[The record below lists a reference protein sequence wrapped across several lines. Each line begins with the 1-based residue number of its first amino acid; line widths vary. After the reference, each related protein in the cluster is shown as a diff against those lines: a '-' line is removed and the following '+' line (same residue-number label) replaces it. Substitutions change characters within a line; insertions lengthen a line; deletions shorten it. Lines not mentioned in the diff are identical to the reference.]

1 MLEENTLL
9 RPTSGNPIQL
19 RPKTGRPKTSF
30 KNDGDNVLTLNEDKI
45 ETKVITESL
54 DENKNENNYN
64 NIKEQLLEKTQFLEA
79 LGNDKKSFDNML
91 SKEIKRIKN
100 INEKKTILKDINLIE
115 KNYDDLYEWTNLFNN
130 SRPIS
135 SYTTLKKPKLNI
147 SEDKKIQEFKS
158 PVVLVD
164 LFEDQ
169 MNLYFGKNNFIN
181 TESKDSKNKIK
192 NKLLKNNIKK
202 NANKKNPKKLSI
214 NMATNNVYAKSK
226 SNNKGRKESK
236 IININNTQ
244 NYNNLNPKKEN
255 YNYIRPMSVYSPRV
269 NCSFYFSSAFSDY
282 YKEDLKTFSEKMKIL
297 KAKVKSNPYKLNHEI
312 KTQRH
317 ISSKK
322 EVKLNRI
329 LNMQTFNFGKDN
341 LIIAADR
348 KNPLPLLKNI
358 FKQTYPN
365 KELMKEHLKMYFN
378 TMKPLGEYEG
388 PIDYTKNERW
398 RLSEQIAE
406 MREGNKH
413 LKFKYNK
420 NIINYDSFNSKQNKK
435 NNLILSYYNDK
446 DPYIQMF
453 EKMIK
458 KNNNNNNNA
467 NSFQEIDKNE
477 NNQKYFNPILQNFNN
492 TFSSSFNKKLNEENK
507 EKKENIEN
515 KENKENN
522 QQIKNKNNLS
532 SEENII
538 KNDIP
543 KNNINNNN
551 RPKTGNKLVG
561 SNIANNFIKRPLTST
576 IKQYNIL
583 YANINQEKRNSFPEN
598 YIDPNSNFD
607 YISSNCFP
615 LKTISNVG
623 NASYDKINQM
633 IQERQQLKND
643 YFLTST
649 GQIKSISNTPKYKED
664 KIIFEKNNNIRH
676 KTLSENNKW
685 NDSFNKY
692 KYNKKN
698 KLNYYNF
705 NNVMDNLKKNKKSGH
720 FYTLK
725 YFKNMGGKYYSS
737 SNNVNVKNKR
747 NNKIKLLNNF
757 YTESKYSRDDQ
768 DQDLDFI
775 DEAVSSQTNSSY
787 RKI

>member
-1 MLEENTLL
+1 MLEENI
-9 RPTSGNPIQL
+9 PKSNYAQL
-19 RPKTGRPKTSF
+19 RPKTGRPKISFQNDKNNILTS
-30 KNDGDNVLTLNEDKI
+30 NEDKV
-45 ETKVITESL
+45 ETKVITESI
-54 DENKNENNYN
+54 EESKNENEIQ

-79 LGNDKKSFDNML
+79 LGNDKYTFDNL
-91 SKEIKRIKN
+91 LLKEINRMKN
-100 INEKKTILKDINLIE
+100 INGKKTILKDINLIE

-135 SYTTLKKPKLNI
+135 SYTTLKKTKLNI
-147 SEDKKIQEFKS
+147 SEDNKNPEFKS

-181 TESKDSKNKIK
+181 TESKDSKKKIK
-192 NKLLKNNIKK
+192 NKLLNNKTKKFKNQ
-202 NANKKNPKKLSI
+202 KKLSLNI
-214 NMATNNVYAKSK
+214 SSGNNIKSK
-226 SNNKGRKESK
+226 SNNKYKEK
-236 IININNTQ
+236 IINISNTQ
-244 NYNNLNPKKEN
+244 NNNTNSKNIN
-255 YNYIRPMSVYSPRV
+255 YNYIRPMSVYSPRL
-269 NCSFYFSSAFSDY
+269 NSCSFYFSSAFSDY

-297 KAKVKSNPYKLNHEI
+297 KAKVKSNPNKLNHEI
-312 KTQRH
+312 KIQRN

-322 EVKLNRI
+322 EIKLNKI
-329 LNMQTFNFGKDN
+329 LNFRQFNFGKEN

-378 TMKPLGEYEG
+378 TMKPLGEFEG

-406 MREGNKH
+406 MRAGKKN
-413 LKFKYNK
+413 LKVKYDK
-420 NIINYDSFNSKQNKK
+420 NLTNNNSFNNKK
-435 NNLILSYYNDK
+435 IKAKSNLILSYYNDK

-453 EKMIK
+453 DKMIQK
-458 KNNNNNNNA
+458 EKNNINSYKESETNLTNN
-467 NSFQEIDKNE
+467 K
-477 NNQKYFNPILQNFNN
+477 KYFNPILQNFDNN
-492 TFSSSFNKKLNEENK
+492 VSILFNKKIIE
-507 EKKENIEN
+507 EKKESD
-515 KENKENN
+515 K
-522 QQIKNKNNLS
+522 QIYKNKNENKNKNKKIL
-532 SEENII
+532 EENIKKKYI
-538 KNDIP
+538 H
-543 KNNINNNN
+543 KNNLNNIINI
-551 RPKTGNKLVG
+551 RPKTSNKLVG
-561 SNIANNFIKRPLTST
+561 SNVNNPFIKRPLTS
-576 IKQYNIL
+576 IFKQYNIL
-583 YANINQEKRNSFPEN
+583 YTNPNQEKRNSLTKN
-598 YIDPNSNFD
+598 NNDSKSNLE
-607 YISSNCFP
+607 YISSYCFP

-633 IQERQQLKND
+633 IQERQLLKND
-643 YFLTST
+643 YFITST
-649 GQIKSISNTPKYKED
+649 GQIKSISNYPKYMEE
-664 KIIFEKNNNIRH
+664 KIILEKNNNIKNR
-676 KTLSENNKW
+676 TLSENNKW
-685 NDSFNKY
+685 NDNFNKY

-698 KLNYYNF
+698 KINYYNF
-705 NNVMDNLKKNKKSGH
+705 NNVMNYLNKKDKNDKKTDN

-768 DQDLDFI
+768 EPEIDFV
-775 DEAVSSQTNSSY
+775 DEAISSQTNSSY